1 MTLDAPASAA
11 ACSRPSAGVTP
22 TSSLVAATASFR
34 SIAASMVSSASSD
47 EDGAADGA
55 ADGGAFGGN
64 GATRFGTLRLRQLC
78 IETSARCPYRTDHVR
93 RVADGKHRN
102 SSLWQPADAT
112 ILLARSSLARP
123 LSHCTTILLTHC
135 ATSHISVVIFV
146 SLRHHPTVASSGG
159 SPPCA
164 ATTSSIVGIAQKLP
178 GLPPCPSSRQSIRAT
193 FDGCF
198 SHHRLGTHL
207 IASS

>member
-1 MTLDAPASAA
+1 MSPRGHARSTGITLDAPASAA

-78 IETSARCPYRTDHVR
+78 IETSARCPYRTDHVQSRCR
-93 RVADGKHRN
+93 RQTSQLQTLATGRRN
-102 SSLWQPADAT
+102 DCTLSSP
-112 ILLARSSLARP
+112 RRSLARCSRSP
-123 LSHCTTILLTHC
+123 TPTLSLYHTHC
-135 ATSHISVVIFV
+135 SLTAPPATY
-146 SLRHHPTVASSGG
+146 
-159 SPPCA
+159 
-164 ATTSSIVGIAQKLP
+164 
-178 GLPPCPSSRQSIRAT
+178 PSS
-193 FDGCF
+193 F
-198 SHHRLGTHL
+198 SSL
-207 IASS
+207 

>member
-1 MTLDAPASAA
+1 MSPRGHARSTGITLDAPASAA

-102 SSLWQPADAT
+102 SLETSVTGRRVRSRSLVA
-112 ILLARSSLARP
+112 SSP
-123 LSHCTTILLTHC
+123 TLSLYHTAH
-135 ATSHISVVIFV
+135 
-146 SLRHHPTVASSGG
+146 SLRHQPHIRRHFRLFETPSDRRLFRRLTSLRGHNKLHCRDRPEATRPSAVTII
-159 SPPCA
+159 PPEHSCD
-164 ATTSSIVGIAQKLP
+164 L
-178 GLPPCPSSRQSIRAT
+178 
-193 FDGCF
+193 
-198 SHHRLGTHL
+198 
-207 IASS
+207 